1 MIYTRGEY
9 GLRYIEKKD
18 LQMLFKWRNLEQ
30 IHKQML
36 TDHVITWEEHIAWY
50 QCIRNNQI
58 QLNYVFCLENKPIGY
73 IGYTEYDEKKRS
85 CSPSVYLGNIEDI
98 PLDAAFSLFYISIEY
113 AFSEM
118 HMDVLNTV
126 VFKKNKKARKLD
138 YLLGYQLVRE
148 EEFIKNGKIE
158 VSERIVLTKEEW
170 IVKREIIQYK
180 FRNYRVF
187 DKVEVDLI

>member
-1 MIYTRGEY
+1 
-9 GLRYIEKKD
+9 
-18 LQMLFKWRNLEQ
+18 
-30 IHKQML
+30 
-36 TDHVITWEEHIAWY
+36 
-50 QCIRNNQI
+50 
-58 QLNYVFCLENKPIGY
+58 
-73 IGYTEYDEKKRS
+73 
-85 CSPSVYLGNIEDI
+85 
-98 PLDAAFSLFYISIEY
+98 
-113 AFSEM
+113 
-118 HMDVLNTV
+118 MDVLNTV

-158 VSERIVLTKEEW
+158 VAERIVLTKEEW